1 MKYEKMISEFFEKF
15 MTSSKCSFDKFFGG
29 FNKGELGALGFLSK
43 NKEVNSKDLSEF
55 LEVST
60 ARVASIL
67 NSLES
72 KNLIVRENDTD
83 DKRKTLVNITDDGEK
98 LTQEMKDEISKRIK
112 YVVKE
117 IGVDKFEEYL
127 DLTMQIGEILKK
139 YEEDEIC

>member
-1 MKYEKMISEFFEKF
+1 MNHDKKISEFFEKF
-15 MTSSKCSFDKFFGG
+15 MSSSKCSFDRFFDG

-67 NSLES
+67 NSLEN
-72 KNLIVRENDTD
+72 KKLIVRENDVD

-98 LTQEMKDEISKRIK
+98 LTHEMKDEISKRIK

-117 IGVDKFEEYL
+117 IGTEKFEEYL
-127 DLTMQIGEILKK
+127 DLTVQISEILKK
-139 YEEDEIC
+139 YEEEIC

>member
-15 MTSSKCSFDKFFGG
+15 MSSSKCSFDKFFGG
-29 FNKGELGALGFLSK
+29 FNKGELGALGFLSN

-67 NSLES
+67 NSLEH
-72 KNLIVRENDTD
+72 KKLIVRENDAD

-98 LTQEMKDEISKRIK
+98 LTQEMKVEISKRIK
-112 YVVKE
+112 HVVEE
-117 IGVDKFEEYL
+117 IGVEKFEEYL
-127 DLTMQIGEILKK
+127 DLTMQISDILKK

>member
-1 MKYEKMISEFFEKF
+1 MNYEKKISEFFEKF
-15 MTSSKCSFDKFFGG
+15 MSSSKCSFDRFFDG

-67 NSLES
+67 NSLEN
-72 KNLIVRENDTD
+72 KKLIVRENDVD

-98 LTQEMKDEISKRIK
+98 LTHEMKDEISKRIK

-117 IGVDKFEEYL
+117 IGTEKFEEYL
-127 DLTMQIGEILKK
+127 DLTVQISEILKK
-139 YEEDEIC
+139 YEEDEMC

>member
-1 MKYEKMISEFFEKF
+1 MS
-15 MTSSKCSFDKFFGG
+15 SSKCSFDKFFGG

-139 YEEDEIC
+139 YEEDETC

>member
-1 MKYEKMISEFFEKF
+1 MNYEKMISEFFEKF
-15 MTSSKCSFDKFFGG
+15 MSSSKCSFDKFFGS

-43 NKEVNSKDLSEF
+43 NKEVNSKDLSDF

-67 NSLES
+67 NSLEN
-72 KNLIVRENDTD
+72 KKLIVRENDVD

-98 LTQEMKDEISKRIK
+98 LTHEMKCEISKRIK

-117 IGVDKFEEYL
+117 IGIDKFEEYL
-127 DLTMQIGEILKK
+127 DLTMQISDILKK

>member
-1 MKYEKMISEFFEKF
+1 MNYEKMISEFFEKF
-15 MTSSKCSFDKFFGG
+15 MTSSKCSFDKFFGC

-67 NSLES
+67 NSLEN
-72 KNLIVRENDTD
+72 KKLIVRENDSD

-98 LTQEMKDEISKRIK
+98 LTHEMKEEISKRIK
-112 YVVKE
+112 YVVEE
-117 IGVDKFEEYL
+117 IGTDKFEEYL
-127 DLTMQIGEILKK
+127 DLTIQIGEILKK
-139 YEEDEIC
+139 YEEDIC